1 MRARLMAHPE
11 YKADSEVSAGM
22 TYDLLRACSEV
33 TARAWLRARV
43 TGRVRVRVRVRV
55 RAKVRLRVGARVRP
69 CTPNPNQV
77 SEGRQS
83 APDLLGQHWVRPLKV
98 EHAWYTPLTS
108 VGKQD
113 YSALLARY
121 VRQVRLR
128 G

>member
-22 TYDLLRACSEV
+22 TYDLLRACSE
-33 TARAWLRARV
+33 
-43 TGRVRVRVRVRV
+43 
-55 RAKVRLRVGARVRP
+55 
-69 CTPNPNQV
+69 V

>member
-1 MRARLMAHPE
+1 M
-11 YKADSEVSAGM
+11 
-22 TYDLLRACSEV
+22 
-33 TARAWLRARV
+33 
-43 TGRVRVRVRVRV
+43 RVRVRVRV
-55 RAKVRLRVGARVRP
+55 RAKVGLRVGARVRP

-128 G
+128 A